1 MATEHHYQAA
11 ITWTGNQGAGTL
23 SYRAYER
30 NHTIAVAGKAPLYAS
45 SDPTFRGDAT
55 RHNPEELFLAS
66 LASCHMLWYLHLC
79 ADQGIVVTGYQDQA
93 SGTMTESPD
102 GGGRFTRVLL
112 QPVVTLA
119 DPGRAAQ
126 ALALHAAAN
135 KKCFIA
141 NSCNFPVE
149 HRPTCLAADRADR

>member
-1 MATEHHYQAA
+1 MEKEHHYQAA
-11 ITWTGNQGAGTL
+11 ITWTGNKGTGTQ

-30 NHTIAVAGKAPLYAS
+30 DHTIELAGKAPIYAS
-45 SDPTFRGDAT
+45 SDPAFRGDPR
-55 RHNPEELFLAS
+55 RHNPEELLLAS

-102 GGGRFTRVLL
+102 GSGRFIRVLL
-112 QPVVTLA
+112 RPVVTLA
-119 DPGRAAQ
+119 DPSQATQ
-126 ALALHAAAN
+126 ALALHAEAN

-149 HRPTCLAADRADR
+149 HQPSWLAADGPAS